1 MKIKKRVQGQVV
13 ELELV
18 KIKDYP
24 RYGLY
29 QVYKLVNG
37 KRIPLY
43 QECYTKLQ
51 IEEIIKNK
59 NIITDE
65 EAFEW
70 CI

>member
-1 MKIKKRVQGQVV
+1 MKIKKKVQGQDV

-29 QVYKLVNG
+29 QVYKLVNS

-43 QECYTKLQ
+43 KQCYTKLQ

-65 EAFEW
+65 EVFE
-70 CI
+70 

>member
-1 MKIKKRVQGQVV
+1 MKIKKKVQGQDV

-24 RYGLY
+24 RYSLY

-37 KRIPLY
+37 KRIAMY

-65 EAFEW
+65 EAFE
-70 CI
+70 

>member
-1 MKIKKRVQGQVV
+1 MKIRKTVQGQVV

-29 QVYKLVNG
+29 QVYKLENG

-43 QECYTKLQ
+43 QECYTHLQ
-51 IEEIIKNK
+51 LKEIAKKGYCID
-59 NIITDE
+59 DE
-65 EAFEW
+65 EVFE
-70 CI
+70 